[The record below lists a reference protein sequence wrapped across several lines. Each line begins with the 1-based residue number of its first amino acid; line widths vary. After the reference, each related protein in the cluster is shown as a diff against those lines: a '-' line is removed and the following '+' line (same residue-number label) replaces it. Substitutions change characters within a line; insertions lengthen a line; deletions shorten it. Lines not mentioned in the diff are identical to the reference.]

1 MKITKYIFMYLN
13 IYIPELWNISFTVGK
28 ILEITLAT
36 MIVILSPVDCANLKL
51 NQERKKKKKIFAG
64 ILSIFYT
71 SISTILYFY
80 TEIKVTSNIVVC
92 YITILLLLL
101 IGIEKNKINT
111 KKNMDKLIN
120 SLGSLIAS
128 AGCRFILY
136 QPEIPKKL
144 VKNNKEKN

>member
-1 MKITKYIFMYLN
+1 MKVIF
-13 IYIPELWNISFTVGK
+13 K
-28 ILEITLAT
+28 
-36 MIVILSPVDCANLKL
+36 
-51 NQERKKKKKIFAG
+51 ERVKKNRK
-64 ILSIFYT
+64 
-71 SISTILYFY
+71 
-80 TEIKVTSNIVVC
+80 EIKYMNS
-92 YITILLLLL
+92 
-101 IGIEKNKINT
+101 KNKINT